1 MTAASPAVPAVSAGR
16 GGRRLLDLWACWW
29 VFPPFYTLFGI
40 IFVPLTR
47 VMPPPS
53 PAKSTAQIVLFFHA
67 HALTIQIGFS
77 VLMLAIGA
85 GSVLNGL
92 VAYQMRRMA
101 VDPVFAYAYIAT
113 LAVGAIPG
121 CLFCAFSFLAA
132 TFRPDRDPHLI
143 ALCYDLGLL
152 TFVGSL
158 GCFATQYLIFA
169 IAIFLDRNKIFPA
182 WLAYISIWQ
191 VVTELVAI
199 PVFIFK
205 AGPFAWN
212 GAISFWE
219 GTALFGVYIACLI
232 MLVRKAIERQQP
244 GERVPG

>member
-92 VAYQMRRMA
+92 VAYQMRRMT
-101 VDPVFAYAYIAT
+101 VDPVFAYTYIAT

-169 IAIFLDRNKIFPA
+169 IAIFLDRNKIFPT

-199 PVFIFK
+199 PVFIFTG
-205 AGPFAWN
+205 GPFAWN

-232 MLVRKAIERQQP
+232 MCVRKAIERQQP

>member
-1 MTAASPAVPAVSAGR
+1 VTAAPPAAPAVRRGSGR
-16 GGRRLLDLWACWW
+16 SLLDLWTCWW

-53 PAKSTAQIVLFFHA
+53 PSKSTAQVVLFFHA
-67 HALTIQIGFS
+67 HALAIQAGFAI
-77 VLMLAIGA
+77 LMLAIGG
-85 GSVLNGL
+85 GSVVNGL
-92 VAYQMRRMA
+92 VAYQMRRMTTG
-101 VDPVFAYAYIAT
+101 PVFCYAYIGS

-121 CLFCAFSFLAA
+121 CLCCAFSFLGA

-169 IAIFLDRNKIFPA
+169 VAIFLDRNKIFPA
-182 WLAYISIWQ
+182 WLAYVSIWQ
-191 VVTELVAI
+191 VVTELLAA
-199 PVFIFK
+199 PVFIFRG
-205 AGPFAWN
+205 GPFAWN

-232 MLVRKAIERQQP
+232 MASRQAIQRQQP
-244 GERVPG
+244 GEVTAG